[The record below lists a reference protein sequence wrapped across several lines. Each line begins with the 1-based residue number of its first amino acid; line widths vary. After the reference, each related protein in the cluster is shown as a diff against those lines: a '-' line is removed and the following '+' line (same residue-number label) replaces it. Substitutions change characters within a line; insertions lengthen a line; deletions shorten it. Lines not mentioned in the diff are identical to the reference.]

1 MEFYFDNRFTTYGRY
16 NMPLIKRQDVDL
28 SNLKLIRFSDIVKR
42 ETKDFDATVHFF
54 IDDDKFDE
62 VWKSPKDYLKEISQY
77 RQTMSPGFSV
87 YYNMAGALQVFNVF
101 RSRWLGAYW
110 QEHGMTVIPTLVWA
124 DKSSFDF
131 CFDGVEQGSIV
142 AVTTLGQRDV
152 EWTYMQGFTKMCEAI
167 EPGIVI
173 CYSQPFEKMYDYA
186 DIIEV
191 PYSKTKRTVE
201 ALSQITEN

>member
-28 SNLKLIRFSDIVKR
+28 SHLKLIRFSDIVKDEIR
-42 ETKDFDATVHFF
+42 DFDATVHFF

-62 VWKSPKDYLKEISQY
+62 TWKSPKDYLKEIGQY
-77 RQTMSPGFSV
+77 KQTMSPGFSV

-124 DKSSFDF
+124 DKPSFEF
-131 CFDGVEQGSIV
+131 CFDGVEQGSVV

-152 EWTYMQGFTKMCEAI
+152 EWTYMQGFAKMCESI
-167 EPGIVI
+167 EPETVI

-191 PYSKTKRTVE
+191 PYSKTKRVVE
-201 ALSQITEN
+201 ALAQVTED

>member
-28 SNLKLIRFSDIVKR
+28 SNLRLIRFSDIVKN
-42 ETKDFDATVHFF
+42 EIKDFDATVHFF
-54 IDDDKFDE
+54 IDDAKFDE
-62 VWKSPKDYLKEISQY
+62 VWKSPKDYLEEISQY
-77 RQTMSPGFSV
+77 KQTMSPDFSV

-124 DKSSFDF
+124 DKPSFEF
-131 CFDGVEQGSIV
+131 CFDGVEQGSVV
-142 AVTTLGQRDV
+142 AVTTLGQREV
-152 EWTYMQGFTKMCEAI
+152 EWTYLQGFEKMCTMI
-167 EPGIVI
+167 EPETVI
-173 CYSQPFEKMYDYA
+173 CYSQPFEKMYDFA

-191 PYSKTKRTVE
+191 PYSKTKRVVE
-201 ALSQITEN
+201 ALSQMTED